1 MTAPVTRLLVPTPSA
16 VRTEDKTQ
24 TAIQRVASIAERAGR
39 EAELDRV
46 DRLNEGKF
54 TSISFFPAA
63 AGLSRCMR
71 ASVTWGRNGLAS
83 FWPKAPD
90 GTGRLAVAGGRA

>member
-1 MTAPVTRLLVPTPSA
+1 MVFPLAAARCEGKRGQDL
-16 VRTEDKTQ
+16 
-24 TAIQRVASIAERAGR
+24 IIFAGLR
-39 EAELDRV
+39 PGLEELDRV